1 MTVLNGSSH
10 AFLIDY
16 DVSYRYCVHYKKK
29 HIFIN
34 IIRRQFNNLRI
45 LNPYYY
51 YSIPNSHLVG
61 SYCKALLKYEE
72 ILKDNDKP
80 EIVLIVYGAGSLYST
95 IKKWHLNIFR
105 HLKKSRYRKNK
116 PVTLF
121 SKTCSIELPASFL
134 IYTLLK
140 KLLAFKIALF
150 LYDRPIFETHKIT
163 CTF

>member
-1 MTVLNGSSH
+1 MTLRWKCPVTDNIFCGSH
-10 AFLIDY
+10 E
-16 DVSYRYCVHYKKK
+16 
-29 HIFIN
+29 
-34 IIRRQFNNLRI
+34 
-45 LNPYYY
+45 PMT
-51 YSIPNSHLVG
+51 
-61 SYCKALLKYEE
+61 
-72 ILKDNDKP
+72 
-80 EIVLIVYGAGSLYST
+80 YGAGSLYST

-163 CTF
+163 CTFWLVWNFHYFGQHYDFFYIGPNYYLLICLIFKKFPFISMLVFWLLHNTIDFIG

>member
-1 MTVLNGSSH
+1 MKDDFY
-10 AFLIDY
+10 AFSKFTKNSK
-16 DVSYRYCVHYKKK
+16 V
-29 HIFIN
+29 
-34 IIRRQFNNLRI
+34 
-45 LNPYYY
+45 YY
-51 YSIPNSHLVG
+51 
-61 SYCKALLKYEE
+61 LL
-72 ILKDNDKP
+72 L
-80 EIVLIVYGAGSLYST
+80 YGAGSLYST

>member
-1 MTVLNGSSH
+1 MISGHTKFKCDSS
-10 AFLIDY
+10 FGL
-16 DVSYRYCVHYKKK
+16 
-29 HIFIN
+29 
-34 IIRRQFNNLRI
+34 
-45 LNPYYY
+45 
-51 YSIPNSHLVG
+51 
-61 SYCKALLKYEE
+61 
-72 ILKDNDKP
+72 
-80 EIVLIVYGAGSLYST
+80 
-95 IKKWHLNIFR
+95 IKKLYRKTTVDCVDHIIEVI
-105 HLKKSRYRKNK
+105 KKSRYRKNK

>member
-1 MTVLNGSSH
+1 MKCKLTPFYL
-10 AFLIDY
+10 L
-16 DVSYRYCVHYKKK
+16 
-29 HIFIN
+29 FITADFY
-34 IIRRQFNNLRI
+34 I
-45 LNPYYY
+45 
-51 YSIPNSHLVG
+51 
-61 SYCKALLKYEE
+61 
-72 ILKDNDKP
+72 
-80 EIVLIVYGAGSLYST
+80 YGAGNLYST

-163 CTF
+163 CTFWLVRNFHYFGQHYDFSILARIIIFWFAWFLKNFLLYPCSYFDCYTIR